1 MRLWES
7 SSGYAINVSIPFLLQ
22 HTRMISCQDIS
33 QSNVKLVTYFFLQSK
48 VEEINSQLNQ
58 EYTLRRSM
66 LLKRLDVTVQ
76 SFGWS
81 DRAKVCTSLYMNF
94 LVTMNLV
101 KFESKSYSNLYISRL
116 KNMKCLQFFIH

>member
-1 MRLWES
+1 MITICFNCLKYFYLSVVESLSVDNHLWETS
-7 SSGYAINVSIPFLLQ
+7 LTI
-22 HTRMISCQDIS
+22 MISVSLSMVHDCNFKIC
-33 QSNVKLVTYFFLQSK
+33 FQSK

-81 DRAKVCTSLYMNF
+81 DRAKVS
-94 LVTMNLV
+94 V
-101 KFESKSYSNLYISRL
+101 
-116 KNMKCLQFFIH
+116 LQAS

>member
-1 MRLWES
+1 
-7 SSGYAINVSIPFLLQ
+7 
-22 HTRMISCQDIS
+22 MISCQDIS

-81 DRAKVCTSLYMNF
+81 DRAKVCTFLYMNF

-101 KFESKSYSNLYISRL
+101 KFV
-116 KNMKCLQFFIH
+116 